1 MIIQYSKEKLLK
13 FLEWE
18 IKAWENIG
26 GGPNMSAYHFDV
38 STANHEQLEKDGY
51 YDNIDAWIAGVR
63 IQALY
68 DLMHDIRNAPEPIS
82 KF

>member
-1 MIIQYSKEKLLK
+1 MIIQFSKERLLK
-13 FLEWE
+13 FIEWE

-26 GGPNMSAYHFDV
+26 GGPNMDAYYFDV
-38 STANHEQLEKDGY
+38 STANYQQLEEDGY
-51 YDNIDAWIAGVR
+51 FENTDAWIAGVR

-68 DLMHDIRNAPEPIS
+68 ELIQEIQNAPEPIS

>member
-1 MIIQYSKEKLLK
+1 MIIQFSKERLLK

-26 GGPNMSAYHFDV
+26 GGPNLDAYHFDV
-38 STANHEQLEKDGY
+38 STADYEKLENDGY
-51 YDNIDAWIAGVR
+51 FDNIDAWIAGVR
-63 IQALY
+63 IQALRQ
-68 DLMHDIRNAPEPIS
+68 LILEIQNAPEPIS